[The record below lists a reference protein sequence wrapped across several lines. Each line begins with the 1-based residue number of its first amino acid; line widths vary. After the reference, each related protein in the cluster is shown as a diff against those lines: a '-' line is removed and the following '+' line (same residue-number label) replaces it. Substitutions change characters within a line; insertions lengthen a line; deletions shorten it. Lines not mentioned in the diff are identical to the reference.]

1 MSQLAAV
8 LATVHGR
15 VQGVNFRFFV
25 LRDATAL
32 GIKGYVKNLS
42 YGGAVE
48 VYAEGEKESLDQ
60 LLSHLN
66 IGPPR
71 AEVRRVDVK
80 WSEYN
85 GSFKNFGVRY

>member
-25 LRDATAL
+25 LRNATAL
-32 GIKGYVKNLS
+32 GVKGYVKNLS
-42 YGGAVE
+42 DGRALE
-48 VYAEGEKESLDQ
+48 VYAEGEKENLDE
-60 LLSHLN
+60 LLGYLN

-80 WSEYN
+80 WSPYR
-85 GSFKNFGVRY
+85 GSFKDFGLKY

>member
-25 LRDATAL
+25 LRNARAL
-32 GIKGYVKNLS
+32 GIRGYVKNLS
-42 YGGAVE
+42 GGRALE
-48 VYAEGEKESLDQ
+48 VYAEGEKESLDE
-60 LLSHLN
+60 LLVHLN
-66 IGPPR
+66 SGPNR
-71 AEVRRVDVK
+71 AEVSRVDVK

-85 GSFKNFGVRY
+85 GCFNHFGVRY

>member
-25 LRDATAL
+25 LRNATAL
-32 GIKGYVKNLS
+32 GVKGYVKNLS
-42 YGGAVE
+42 DGRALE
-48 VYAEGEKESLDQ
+48 VYAEGEKENLDE
-60 LLSHLN
+60 LLGYLN

-71 AEVRRVDVK
+71 ADVRRVDVK
-80 WSEYN
+80 WSPYR
-85 GSFKNFGVRY
+85 GSFKDFGLKY